1 MSWIRFHPLTRI
13 IIVAATV
20 VGLALLAGVE
30 RVGDAL
36 ASMTPGGSFDERC
49 ARLPAAGVNVS
60 LLPFNVVENTT
71 TPFATLTRMSDEPSA
86 SHRTIGLTHASFAH
100 RSSIEVKGL
109 EDRAAHRACVNPSIN
124 VELSLRPMT
133 VYVAREYANDECK
146 ARVIREHEQ
155 RHVQVYES
163 YARESVDRLVE
174 QLQAIVG
181 TKPHY
186 AYTVGD
192 AQQTLDQRIGM
203 QLEAFMRES
212 RAVISERQA
221 RVDTPEEYA
230 RVSSACTFAEPK

>member
-71 TPFATLTRMSDEPSA
+71 TPFATLTRMSDEPTA

-100 RSSIEVKGL
+100 RSSIEVKGV
-109 EDRAAHRACVNPSIN
+109 EDRASHRACVRPHVN

-133 VYVAREYANDECK
+133 VYVAREYANDECR
-146 ARVIREHEQ
+146 ARTIREHEQ
-155 RHVQVYES
+155 RHVDVYS
-163 YARESVDRLVE
+163 AYAREAVSRLTA
-174 QLQAIVG
+174 QLETIVG

-192 AQQTLDQRIGM
+192 AQHALDQRIGQ
-203 QLEAFMRES
+203 QLDAFMRES
-212 RAVISERQA
+212 RSVIAERQA

-230 RVSSACTFAEPK
+230 RVSMACSIAAVK